1 VPGMAERAYRGARA
15 SRALLGYGNPVM
27 DVTVS
32 ATKAEIEQLG
42 LTVGVDAPPLDDEGR
57 SKVIAHCLA
66 HPEVVLT
73 PGGAALNS
81 VRVAQALLRT
91 PGATAFLGA
100 VGEDERGHQMRSQLD
115 EVGVVAALEQVGGG
129 EATGHCAVLVYESH
143 RSLAGVPGA
152 ARLLS
157 ADFCAAAE
165 QVELQESASIV
176 AIDGFALASPAR
188 SETTK
193 GVAKR
198 VVAAG
203 GRVAVNLQSANLLR
217 FNKAARETL
226 FELLPLASFVFG
238 NVDEL
243 EAFAELRGW
252 PPASDGGSSDA
263 WGASLAAELA
273 PGGIAAIT
281 AGAQPALLACPP
293 DAGGVSRHP
302 ITELKES
309 ELGDTNGCGDAF
321 EGGFLAA
328 ASIDHESLG
337 PQDCEHA
344 PFSQACSGTLCNH
357 ARRTAA
363 PGHSHRGSNCV
374 CGYRDACR
382 VGMWYGDRAAHRRA
396 PSVGG
401 AEGDARRH
409 HSVRRAVVVLGDLQ
423 SCSCG
428 TRRDRATHQ
437 PEV

>member
-1 VPGMAERAYRGARA
+1 M
-15 SRALLGYGNPVM
+15 
-27 DVTVS
+27 S

-42 LTVGVDAPPLDDEGR
+42 LTVGVDAPPIDDEGR

-100 VGEDERGHQMRSQLD
+100 VGEDERGHQIRSQLAAA
-115 EVGVVAALEQVGGG
+115 GVVAALEEVGGG

-198 VVAAG
+198 VAVAG

-226 FELLPLASFVFG
+226 IGLLPLASFVFG

-252 PPASDGGSSDA
+252 PAAGDGGSSDTWA
-263 WGASLAAELA
+263 ASLAAELA

-281 AGAQPALLACPP
+281 AGAQPALLACPA
-293 DAGGVSRHP
+293 DAGGVTHHP
-302 ITELKES
+302 ISELKES

-328 ASIDHESLG
+328 AAIDHGSLG
-337 PQDCEHA
+337 PQDCKYAH
-344 PFSQACSGTLCNH
+344 SKACASKPCNH
-357 ARRTAA
+357 AHHTAA
-363 PGHSHRGSNCV
+363 HSRTHRGSNCV
-374 CGYRDACR
+374 YGHRDAR
-382 VGMWYGDRAAHRRA
+382 WLGMRHRDRAAHGRA
-396 PSVGG
+396 QNVGRAKG
-401 AEGDARRH
+401 FARR
-409 HSVRRAVVVLGDLQ
+409 SRFVRRVVIVQGP
-423 SCSCG
+423 SG
-428 TRRDRATHQ
+428 M
-437 PEV
+437 

>member
-1 VPGMAERAYRGARA
+1 MHAVHEGHAVQCLQIESSQPAGRTAASGLSAAPVLAMAARAYRGVRA

-100 VGEDERGHQMRSQLD
+100 VGEDERGDQIRSQLAA
-115 EVGVVAALEQVGGG
+115 VGVVAALEQVGGG

-157 ADFCAAAE
+157 ADFCAGAE

-198 VVAAG
+198 VAAAG
-203 GRVAVNLQSANLLR
+203 GRIALNLQSANLLR

-226 FELLPLASFVFG
+226 IALLPLASFVFG

-243 EAFAELRGW
+243 EAFAELCGW
-252 PPASDGGSSDA
+252 PAAADGGSPDSWA
-263 WGASLAAELA
+263 ASLAAQLA

-293 DAGGVSRHP
+293 DAGGVSHHP
-302 ITELKES
+302 ITELMES

-328 ASIDHESLG
+328 ASIDHASLG
-337 PQDCEHA
+337 PQDCEHEA
-344 PFSQACSGTLCNH
+344 FTHVCGSTLCSSMQH
-357 ARRTAA
+357 T
-363 PGHSHRGSNCV
+363 P
-374 CGYRDACR
+374 YF
-382 VGMWYGDRAAHRRA
+382 RA
-396 PSVGG
+396 
-401 AEGDARRH
+401 
-409 HSVRRAVVVLGDLQ
+409 
-423 SCSCG
+423 
-428 TRRDRATHQ
+428 
-437 PEV
+437 

>member
-1 VPGMAERAYRGARA
+1 
-15 SRALLGYGNPVM
+15 M

-66 HPEVVLT
+66 HPDMVLT
-73 PGGAALNS
+73 PGGATLNS
-81 VRVAQALLRT
+81 VRVAQALLQA

-100 VGEDERGHQMRSQLD
+100 VGEDERGDQMRSQLAD
-115 EVGVVAALEQVGGG
+115 AGVVAALETVGGG

-193 GVAKR
+193 AVAKR
-198 VVAAG
+198 AVEAG

-217 FNKAARETL
+217 FNEAARETL
-226 FELLPLASFVFG
+226 CALLPLSSFVFG

-243 EAFAELRGW
+243 EAFAVLSGW
-252 PPASDGGSSDA
+252 PAAEDGQSVESWA
-263 WGASLAAELA
+263 TRLAAELA
-273 PGGIAAIT
+273 PGGVAAIT

-293 DAGGVSRHP
+293 DAGGVSHHP
-302 ITELKES
+302 VAVLQEG

-328 ASIDHESLG
+328 AAIEHENLG
-337 PQDCEHA
+337 PTDCK
-344 PFSQACSGTLCNH
+344 FSQAYHRFARAHVPAVLTGVGHNTRVPERRD
-357 ARRTAA
+357 ARR
-363 PGHSHRGSNCV
+363 SS
-374 CGYRDACR
+374 
-382 VGMWYGDRAAHRRA
+382 MWYGDRA
-396 PSVGG
+396 
-401 AEGDARRH
+401 
-409 HSVRRAVVVLGDLQ
+409 
-423 SCSCG
+423 
-428 TRRDRATHQ
+428 THGCAWRT
-437 PEV
+437 